1 MSSLSS
7 SVLLLGLMSITSL
20 MAASADNFHR
30 DVEIFFGK
38 NLAKILD
45 GGNMIKLSLDN
56 CSGSGFRSKS
66 KYLFGKFEM
75 HIKLVR
81 GNSAGTVTTFYI
93 SSHGRR
99 HDEIDF
105 EFLGNLTGQP
115 YLLHTNIFAKGQG
128 GREQQFYLWFDPTT
142 SFHKYTVVWNSQRII
157 LMVDDTPIR
166 LFNNNEAIGVPFP
179 NSQAM
184 RVYSTIWN
192 ADAWATEGGRVK
204 TNWTEAPF
212 TASFR
217 RFYANACI
225 DSSGSSS
232 HGTSESTNSLSTSTT
247 QAWQTEELDNE
258 ARKKL
263 RWVQNRFMVY
273 DYCTDIKRFSQ
284 GLPPECKRPR
294 FLQ

>member
-1 MSSLSS
+1 MSSLSA
-7 SVLLLGLMSITSL
+7 SVLLLGLMSMTSL
-20 MAASADNFHR
+20 MAASAYNNFNQ

-38 NLAKILD
+38 SLAKILD

-75 HIKLVR
+75 HIKLVP
-81 GNSAGTVTTFYI
+81 GNSAGTVTTFYL
-93 SSHGRR
+93 SSHERR

-128 GREQQFYLWFDPTT
+128 GREQQFYLC
-142 SFHKYTVVWNSQRII
+142 V
-157 LMVDDTPIR
+157 MVDDIPIR

-184 RVYSTIWN
+184 TVYSTIWN
-192 ADAWATEGGRVK
+192 ADEWATEGGRVK

-212 TASFR
+212 TASYR

-232 HGTSESTNSLSTSTT
+232 YGASKSTNSLTSSTT
-247 QAWQTEELDNE
+247 QAWQTEDLDIE
-258 ARKKL
+258 ALEKL
-263 RWVQNRFMVY
+263 RWVQNHFMVY
-273 DYCTDIKRFSQ
+273 DYCTDLKRFSQ